1 MKDYYKILGVSENS
15 SIDEIKKAY
24 RKLSKQY
31 HPDLNPDGI
40 EKFKEIAEAYDVLS
54 DDKKKTNYDFE
65 RKNPFGNSGNFG
77 DMFNMFNGGFSPF
90 NQRRRQRAPD
100 KIVTVNLTPSE
111 SMLGSKKTINYQR
124 KEQCPV
130 CHGSCGERTSCASC
144 SGRGVIQ
151 QKYDFM
157 GTTHIQNI
165 SCPTCRGEGSYVV
178 NKCFNCNAN
187 GFKIGLNTI
196 EIEIPKS
203 VDEGDFLR
211 VPNSG
216 DYQNNVGI
224 GDLVIQIKMINDGTS
239 MKVGTNLQMSVRL
252 TPEQLFLKED
262 ILLEHPE
269 GTLKVKFPNNL
280 NTQIPLRL
288 KSKGYHISEGRGD
301 CILKFEIDLS
311 KSNLPQE
318 KIDKIIELIK
328 E

>member
-15 SIDEIKKAY
+15 SIDDIKKAY

-31 HPDLNPDGI
+31 HPDLNPDGG
-40 EKFKEIAEAYDVLS
+40 EEFKQIAEAYDVLS

-65 RKNPFGNSGNFG
+65 RKNPFGGDGNFG
-77 DMFNMFNGGFSPF
+77 DMFNIFNGGFSPF
-90 NQRRRQRAPD
+90 NQKRRQRAAD
-100 KIVTVNLTPSE
+100 KIVTINITPTE
-111 SMLGSKKTINYQR
+111 SMLGSKKNINYQR
-124 KEQCPV
+124 KEQCNV
-130 CHGSCGERTSCASC
+130 CHGNGGDRTNCASC

-187 GFKIGLNTI
+187 GFKIGLNSI

-211 VPNSG
+211 IPNSG
-216 DYQNNVGI
+216 DYQNNIGI
-224 GDLVIQIKMINDGTS
+224 GDLVIQIKMINDGTLL
-239 MKVGTNLQMSVRL
+239 KIGPNLQMSVRL

-262 ILLEHPE
+262 MILEHPE
-269 GTLKVKFPNNL
+269 GSLKIKFPNGL

-288 KSKGYHISEGRGD
+288 KGKGFQDNNGRGD
-301 CILKFEIDLS
+301 CILKFEVDLS
-311 KSNLPQE
+311 KTDLTPEKLE
-318 KIDKIIELIK
+318 KIKELIK